1 MADKEKKLRKILLRA
16 GLRGKLKMVNT
27 LEEAYIVIVQHPH
40 GSYNCFVYHKD
51 RYQEELNKGKTFP
64 EEHVYFTVPTNS
76 RNIKQITNSIVFKDC
91 LLEK

>member
-16 GLRGKLKMVNT
+16 GLRGKLKMVKT

-40 GSYNCFVYHKD
+40 VSHSCVVYHKD
-51 RYQEELNKGKTFP
+51 KYQEELNEGETFS
-64 EEHVYFTVPTNS
+64 EERVYFTVPTNP
-76 RNIKQITNSIVFKDC
+76 RNIRQITNSIVFKDR